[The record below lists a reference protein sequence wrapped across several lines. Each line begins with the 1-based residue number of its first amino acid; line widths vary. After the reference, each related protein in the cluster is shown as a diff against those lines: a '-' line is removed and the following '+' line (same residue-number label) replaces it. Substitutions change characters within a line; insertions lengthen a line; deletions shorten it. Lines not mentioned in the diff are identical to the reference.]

1 MPEESSPAV
10 QAAPETVEVV
20 QMEQTTPASTSE
32 TPSETTVVEQVA
44 PSKKRKGKNF
54 TKEKN
59 KKKRGSYRGG
69 TIDQGSH
76 SIKFTYD
83 DE

>member
-1 MPEESSPAV
+1 MVSVYS
-10 QAAPETVEVV
+10 
-20 QMEQTTPASTSE
+20 
-32 TPSETTVVEQVA
+32 TTVQPRPANDYGEQASRDLIVT
-44 PSKKRKGKNF
+44 RGDGF
-54 TKEKN
+54 RKEKN

-69 TIDQGSH
+69 LIDTSSH

>member
-1 MPEESSPAV
+1 M
-10 QAAPETVEVV
+10 T
-20 QMEQTTPASTSE
+20 
-32 TPSETTVVEQVA
+32 
-44 PSKKRKGKNF
+44 RGKAF

-69 TIDQGSH
+69 VIDQGSQYVIVYSRS

>member
-1 MPEESSPAV
+1 MQPRHVYADQSGAGDWG
-10 QAAPETVEVV
+10 ARANDDLIKT
-20 QMEQTTPASTSE
+20 
-32 TPSETTVVEQVA
+32 
-44 PSKKRKGKNF
+44 RGKSF

-59 KKKRGSYRGG
+59 KKKRGSYKGG
-69 TIDQGSH
+69 AIDQGSQCVQTNS